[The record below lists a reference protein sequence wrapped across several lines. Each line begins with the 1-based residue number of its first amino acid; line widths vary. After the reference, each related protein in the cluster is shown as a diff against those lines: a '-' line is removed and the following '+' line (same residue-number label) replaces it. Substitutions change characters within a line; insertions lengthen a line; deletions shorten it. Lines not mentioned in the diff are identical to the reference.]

1 MKSSRNC
8 GLHLATWLP
17 QRDSNVMGEKIHGY
31 KKLMVMGIE
40 LHGDRV
46 NMRRKTT
53 QISVRFSRTAR

>member
-1 MKSSRNC
+1 
-8 GLHLATWLP
+8 
-17 QRDSNVMGEKIHGY
+17 MGEKIHGY

-40 LHGDRV
+40 LDGDRV